1 MTKNDK
7 KWWYRGG
14 SLYFI
19 VELGTLG
26 HKAAAGSIWNME
38 YGIILTRI
46 RKKKKN
52 HFHQLK

>member
-19 VELGTLG
+19 VELRTLG

-38 YGIILTRI
+38 YGIILT
-46 RKKKKN
+46 
-52 HFHQLK
+52 